1 MCPTLTVCVLN
12 RNDIIERMGVMG
24 NVLKESYEIVAVG
37 GTSLALHGLKEQTR
51 DVDFIVERGDILKF
65 ADKYKESY
73 NGIIHLAEPGTC
85 FSIYM
90 PVDYMT
96 RTIRITTSGNVTLYT
111 LDILDSIITKASR
124 FNDRDRADLQS
135 CMDVS
140 TSDLLSRISDYSL
153 KAEHMN
159 NVKAAMTEV
168 FEIPEDDLYDL

>member
-1 MCPTLTVCVLN
+1 MLN
-12 RNDIIERMGVMG
+12 RNDVLERMEVMG

-73 NGIIHLAEPGTC
+73 KGIIHLAEPGTC

-90 PVDYMT
+90 PADYMT

-111 LDILDSIITKASR
+111 LDMLDSIITKASR

-135 CMDVS
+135 CTDVS
-140 TSDLLSRISDYSL
+140 TDDLLSRISDYTL

-159 NVKAAMTEV
+159 NVKAAMAEV
-168 FEIPEDDLYDL
+168 FEMPQEDLYDL